1 MVVHRRTSLQAK
13 SGKKK
18 VQLRTQEKIRILNW
32 MKKAGRGQTEAAR
45 HFQNESSGIK
55 QPLISEFVKRQ
66 ENIRKLAA
74 EEAAADS
81 MRSRQVRCP
90 KMGKKLG
97 LWITQVLEQ
106 GLLLLNGAHII
117 AKAKNML
124 DALKTPDNKRPALSI
139 KYLIAHWQRHSKELS
154 RSGVKQDKFRLTV
167 DFCEN
172 ADGTERM
179 APIIIGK
186 TKKLRFFNE
195 HTDQQLGFD
204 YYNNKTAWMTGLIF
218 FDWLMRWN
226 EALRKDTRR
235 ILLLVENFSGHT
247 VDTSKLPNI
256 QLQIFKPNFTAHVQP
271 RDSGI
276 VCCFKAKDWTLVMN
290 QYLERYEQSKADF
303 YVIDQLV
310 ATQLPHLKPQ
320 PRHLKLPPFLVL
332 QLPNKKYPMH
342 FTGSTILALFS
353 VPQPSRL
360 SINELLNPIQE
371 EQSRHSRSHPSSD
384 DNGLDLE
391 RNELGG
397 DRLDEDGCDDEI
409 KMVAIEDDERD
420 ESDKE
425 DITAVAPTPLRASG
439 MVAGL
444 VDFTAF
450 QTDPFFRNFA
460 RKLRLCKQKITD
472 QRQEAMIQPRIA

>member
-1 MVVHRRTSLQAK
+1 
-13 SGKKK
+13 
-18 VQLRTQEKIRILNW
+18 
-32 MKKAGRGQTEAAR
+32 
-45 HFQNESSGIK
+45 
-55 QPLISEFVKRQ
+55 
-66 ENIRKLAA
+66 
-74 EEAAADS
+74 
-81 MRSRQVRCP
+81 
-90 KMGKKLG
+90 
-97 LWITQVLEQ
+97 
-106 GLLLLNGAHII
+106 
-117 AKAKNML
+117 
-124 DALKTPDNKRPALSI
+124 
-139 KYLIAHWQRHSKELS
+139 
-154 RSGVKQDKFRLTV
+154 
-167 DFCEN
+167 
-172 ADGTERM
+172 
-179 APIIIGK
+179 
-186 TKKLRFFNE
+186 
-195 HTDQQLGFD
+195 
-204 YYNNKTAWMTGLIF
+204 
-218 FDWLMRWN
+218 
-226 EALRKDTRR
+226 
-235 ILLLVENFSGHT
+235 
-247 VDTSKLPNI
+247 
-256 QLQIFKPNFTAHVQP
+256 
-271 RDSGI
+271 
-276 VCCFKAKDWTLVMN
+276 
-290 QYLERYEQSKADF
+290 
-303 YVIDQLV
+303 
-310 ATQLPHLKPQ
+310 
-320 PRHLKLPPFLVL
+320 
-332 QLPNKKYPMH
+332 MH